1 VHDVLHP
8 HLVAAADA
16 LIIYEGCDGYYR
28 QMIVLRGETPLEDCV
43 GMFLFPLLVELEDLL
58 GRLEAVHDRH
68 VQVHKNQLVLGE
80 LHLRKIVINTEVRA
94 ANHEPALIAIF
105 LRLLQACLV

>member
-1 VHDVLHP
+1 LILRPAAVVVLVKYLFDVSGDHGLVHDVLHP

-28 QMIVLRGETPLEDCV
+28 QMIVLRAETPLEDCV

-58 GRLEAVHDRH
+58 GRLEAVHDGH
-68 VQVHKNQLVLGE
+68 VQVH
-80 LHLRKIVINTEVRA
+80 
-94 ANHEPALIAIF
+94 
-105 LRLLQACLV
+105 